1 MALSKLT
8 RGKSDTRTSVIF
20 ALTGIALACNP
31 LFLVYMVL
39 SPCLIF
45 KVELAGMLTL
55 VVGFN
60 ILCWVLI
67 GHPSKIRTPCMY
79 PCASSHM
86 RVACVQVL
94 IGVLLNLEFFLAKWR
109 AEVDYDVMISYR
121 VSADAGLAQDLH
133 RKLTGEGL
141 RVYLDKE
148 CLKDG
153 EPWEEGFLAGLTKSA
168 PHSPHSLTAPKT
180 TRGAR
185 CTVQR

>member
-1 MALSKLT
+1 
-8 RGKSDTRTSVIF
+8 
-20 ALTGIALACNP
+20 
-31 LFLVYMVL
+31 
-39 SPCLIF
+39 
-45 KVELAGMLTL
+45 
-55 VVGFN
+55 
-60 ILCWVLI
+60 
-67 GHPSKIRTPCMY
+67 
-79 PCASSHM
+79 M
-86 RVACVQVL
+86 RMACVQVL
-94 IGVLLNLEFFLAKWR
+94 IGVLLNLEFFLAKWK